1 MKIAVNK
8 LKENP
13 NNPRVIRDANFK
25 KLVSSIKSFP
35 EMLSVRK
42 IVVNN
47 DYEVLGGNMRLK
59 ALKEAGVKEVE
70 IEVVDWPIEKQKEF
84 IIKDNVS
91 FGEWNYELL
100 ANEWEYQDLTDWG
113 LTVPGLEKLEGDTAL
128 EDFFLETEKPEGD
141 DISVSV
147 KDDGYSRFEL
157 IMFHDNKK
165 RLMETLNKIKQK
177 HDLEKL
183 EDALMELVFIYEK
196 YDRG

>member
-1 MKIAVNK
+1 
-8 LKENP
+8 
-13 NNPRVIRDANFK
+13 
-25 KLVSSIKSFP
+25 
-35 EMLSVRK
+35 MLSVRK